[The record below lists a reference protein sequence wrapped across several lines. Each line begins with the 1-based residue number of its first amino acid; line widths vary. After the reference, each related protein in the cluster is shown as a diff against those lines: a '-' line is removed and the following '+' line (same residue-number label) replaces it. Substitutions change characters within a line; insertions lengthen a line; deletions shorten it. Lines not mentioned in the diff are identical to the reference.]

1 MHKNNN
7 PTENNQ
13 THYKMKKQN
22 IFIFSLLILGLL
34 FSATMGFKFDLAN
47 GFELKGW
54 WISIPLQIFDFAGQS
69 SNELALNSQ
78 LIGYV
83 FYLMF
88 GLASLKKHDLQA
100 NTSKFLF
107 VTFFIL
113 IGLVFISDFYSFYLD
128 INNEFGGRHFG
139 VGLLVFLLGLG
150 IHFDFPKHRSGASI
164 NSE

>member
-13 THYKMKKQN
+13 THFKMKKQN

-88 GLASLKKHDLQA
+88 GLVSLKIHNLQA
-100 NTSKFLF
+100 NTSKFMF

-113 IGLVFISDFYSFYLD
+113 IGLVFVSDFYSFYQD
-128 INNEFGGRHFG
+128 INNEFSGRHFG
-139 VGLLVFLLGLG
+139 VGLLVFFLGLG
-150 IHFDFPKHRSGASI
+150 IHFDFLKHKSGASI
-164 NSE
+164 DSK